1 MPGFFA
7 ENKQTQQ
14 SEWPQES
21 QRRIQRRSASN
32 VRILDGKVPMM
43 TVQDAGLL
51 QALGMLQI
59 GHVKQ
64 ILHVWYKPRYLE
76 A

>member
-1 MPGFFA
+1 
-7 ENKQTQQ
+7 
-14 SEWPQES
+14 
-21 QRRIQRRSASN
+21 
-32 VRILDGKVPMM
+32 MM

-64 ILHVWYKPRYLE
+64 ILRVWYKPRYLE
-76 A
+76 AWAHGDPFQVGRSTSNN